1 LLLFISPSLSF
12 QIGFV
17 SAATDTNILCEDD
30 SHLQQLLQLIKRTFF
45 KLSAQTSERAQE
57 KQECEKD
64 RVFFCSKEKEEFR
77 EKSFFL
83 CKSPN

>member
-57 KQECEKD
+57 KQECEKIVFLFK
-64 RVFFCSKEKEEFR
+64 REKRIQRKNKVSFFCAKA
-77 EKSFFL
+77 
-83 CKSPN
+83 